1 MNDECKKCRAD
12 KITCQYCI
20 YKNDI
25 TNKEDINNENII
37 YFNNIKDDNKSKK
50 ICPVCKKVYTDYP
63 AISRKDNKT
72 LICTECGMK
81 EIQEPFEELLREY
94 GIQVTKNNWDK

>member
-1 MNDECKKCRAD
+1 MSECEKCSAD
-12 KITCQYCI
+12 KTVCQYCI
-20 YKNDI
+20 YKNK
-25 TNKEDINNENII
+25 NNNEEMQDSDNII

-50 ICPVCKKVYTDYP
+50 ICPSCKKVYTEYP

-72 LICTECGMK
+72 LMCSECGMK

-94 GIQVTKNNWDK
+94 GIEIEKNF

>member
-1 MNDECKKCRAD
+1 MNECEQCRAD
-12 KITCQYCI
+12 KIMCQYCL
-20 YKNDI
+20 YKNKKNENNQD
-25 TNKEDINNENII
+25 NKDNDNII

-50 ICPVCKKVYTDYP
+50 ICPSCKKVYTEYP

-72 LICTECGMK
+72 LICSECGIK

-94 GIQVTKNNWDK
+94 GIEIDKNF